1 MSKKQ
6 LYLLAGG
13 VLAAAAIVYFIR
25 KNKNNQEQEI
35 SREALSTPENVAAR
49 VQSIME
55 GGVNLSSEDVTLANE
70 ETYSRF

>member
-1 MSKKQ
+1 M
-6 LYLLAGG
+6 AGG

-70 ETYSRF
+70 ETYSRYANQF

>member
-1 MSKKQ
+1 M
-6 LYLLAGG
+6 AGG

-49 VQSIME
+49 AQSIME
-55 GGVNLSSEDVTLANE
+55 GSGVNLSSEDVTLANE